1 MENRINKNFE
11 KKFNQRRKF
20 IKAFFLFNIVMII
33 GIILTSIYVIVSV
46 SNQPELIGEFVG
58 RIVKAFSESI
68 K

>member
-1 MENRINKNFE
+1 
-11 KKFNQRRKF
+11 
-20 IKAFFLFNIVMII
+20 MII